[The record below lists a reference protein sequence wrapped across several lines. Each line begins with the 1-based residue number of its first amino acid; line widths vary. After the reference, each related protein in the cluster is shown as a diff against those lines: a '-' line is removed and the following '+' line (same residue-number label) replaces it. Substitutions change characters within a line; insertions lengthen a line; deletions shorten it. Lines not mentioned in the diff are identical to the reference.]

1 MPEKLRLRFEKTG
14 RAIYISH
21 LDLMRTMQRVFLRAD
36 CPLKYSEG
44 FNPHALISILLP
56 LSVGVGSVCEL
67 MDFQLREEVDLA
79 ALPERLTAVMPE
91 GIRALEAYPGGRKVR
106 ELKWLRVTGRYE
118 YDNAAPA
125 DMAEKLR
132 AKGAKVVEMDLTR
145 TDVSYA
151 VTEAFRCG
159 KIVLACATY
168 DGFLFP
174 PMENLLAHLK
184 TKNFQSRTVGLME
197 NGTWAPMAAKLMR
210 AELEGMKNITVCE
223 NVVTIRSAAN
233 DAAKAQMDA
242 LADELVLK

>member
-67 MDFQLREEVDLA
+67 MDFREDVDLA

-91 GIRALEAYPGGRKVR
+91 GIRALEAYPAGRKVR

-118 YDNAAPA
+118 YDHADPA
-125 DMAEKLR
+125 EMAQKLSTFY
-132 AKGAKVVEMDLTR
+132 AQDAIVITR
-145 TDVSYA
+145 
-151 VTEAFRCG
+151 
-159 KIVLACATY
+159 
-168 DGFLFP
+168 
-174 PMENLLAHLK
+174 K
-184 TKNFQSRTVGLME
+184 TKRGEGQMDIVP
-197 NGTWAPMAAKLMR
+197 AI
-210 AELEGMKNITVCE
+210 AELHIRPEETCVTVE
-223 NVVTIRSAAN
+223 AVISAQEPTLN
-233 DAAKAQMDA
+233 PDHLVAALQQ
-242 LADELVLK
+242 LAPELAPDFAAFTRQEVYTEDMQIFR

>member
-44 FNPHALISILLP
+44 FNPHALISIL
-56 LSVGVGSVCEL
+56 L

-132 AKGAKVVEMDLTR
+132 AFYARDAIVITR
-145 TDVSYA
+145 
-151 VTEAFRCG
+151 
-159 KIVLACATY
+159 
-168 DGFLFP
+168 
-174 PMENLLAHLK
+174 K
-184 TKNFQSRTVGLME
+184 TKRG
-197 NGTWAPMAAKLMR
+197 
-210 AELEGMKNITVCE
+210 EG
-223 NVVTIRSAAN
+223 
-233 DAAKAQMDA
+233 QMDIVPAISELHVRPEARFVTVEAVVSAQDPTLNPDHLVAA
-242 LADELVLK
+242 LHQLAPELAPDFAAFTRQEVYTEDMQIFR